1 MGLGSQQDLRGL
13 QMGLGSQQDLRGLQ
27 MGLGSQQDL
36 RGLQWWTQMGLGSQ
50 QDLRGLKWWTQMGLG
65 SQQDLRGLQWWTQM
79 GLGSQQDLR
88 GLQMGLGSQQD
99 LRGLQWWTQMGL
111 GCQQDLRGLQCL
123 HGLQFAQFDGSLSLK
138 QHDGL
143 QVGGS
148 PVSVQLGHTATLPCW
163 LSPSQSAEQLEVRW
177 FIPGGVFDSPVLLYQ
192 RAQLEHGSQD
202 AAYAGRVSLGLKDAT
217 SSGLREGDVSLK
229 LANATLQDAGDYSC
243 YVSSDKEYDTATV
256 SLVVTDT
263 GTPALLSAVWIP
275 DGRVNLSCES
285 EGWSPRP
292 SLRWADPLKTLTP
305 QSLQYSTAP
314 SGLVSVHSWILLP
327 ASTRVSCWVEEQEV
341 RLQLQEPPTP
351 PQGSGAA
358 AGWAAFGL
366 LLSAVLLAAAFLLYR
381 KRGDLSHCHHRVTP
395 PLLWTALLGGVSG
408 AFDGGAEAVLVGGS
422 DEYSL
427 HPSRLAHHSI
437 LLRRV
442 LVPIFLLHQPTAQHR
457 IFGAA
462 APPGPQTLGV
472 FLDIEQGELSFY
484 NVEEKSLICSLT
496 AAFTGPLF
504 PLFNPGKGDVAPM
517 VVLQRE
523 VEAEQGGGNPVLK
536 VVCETEAG
544 HDGEAL
550 QVEVL

>member
-1 MGLGSQQDLRGL
+1 MSEE
-13 QMGLGSQQDLRGLQ
+13 SN
-27 MGLGSQQDL
+27 S
-36 RGLQWWTQMGLGSQ
+36 
-50 QDLRGLKWWTQMGLG
+50 
-65 SQQDLRGLQWWTQM
+65 
-79 GLGSQQDLR
+79 
-88 GLQMGLGSQQD
+88 
-99 LRGLQWWTQMGL
+99 
-111 GCQQDLRGLQCL
+111 
-123 HGLQFAQFDGSLSLK
+123 
-138 QHDGL
+138 L

-163 LSPSQSAEQLEVRW
+163 LSPPQSAEQLEVRW
-177 FIPGGVFDSPVLLYQ
+177 FLPGGGFDSPVLLYQ
-192 RAQLEHGSQD
+192 RAQLQHGSQD

-243 YVSSDKEYDTATV
+243 YVSSDKEYNTATV

-263 GTPALLSAVWIP
+263 GTPPLLSAMWIP

-292 SLRWADPLKTLTP
+292 SLRWADPLKNHTP

-314 SGLVSVHSWILLP
+314 SGLMSVHSWILLP
-327 ASTRVSCWVEEQEV
+327 ASIRVSCWVEEQEV
-341 RLQLQEPPTP
+341 RLQLQEPRTP
-351 PQGSGAA
+351 PQVGYISCASGSGGGAA

-381 KRGDLSHCHHRVTP
+381 KRGKKAKLFVEETLYSPENQKLLPKGKIEPTQISTAQQSYVNVKPEHNGNEYLKIVANKIRDPKIDFPDGDQVTCLTATTGSP
-395 PLLWTALLGGVSG
+395 PLSSGRHYWEVSLGNSMVGLKQSWWVGVTSTASIPPDSHLTPSSSDGFWFLSSSSTSLQLSTDSSVLL
-408 AFDGGAEAVLVGGS
+408 
-422 DEYSL
+422 
-427 HPSRLAHHSI
+427 P
-437 LLRRV
+437 
-442 LVPIFLLHQPTAQHR
+442 
-457 IFGAA
+457 
-462 APPGPQTLGV
+462 PPGPKTLGV

-484 NVEEKSLICSLT
+484 NVEENRLICSLT
-496 AAFTGPLF
+496 AAFTGTLF

-517 VVLQRE
+517 VLLQRE
-523 VEAEQGGGNPVLK
+523 VEAEQGRGNPVLK